1 MTGDQAVVLL
11 RDVPAEGGLVRIIS
25 LNRPHRRNAM
35 NTEMIELLRTSLLAA
50 DEDARVVGIVITGEG
65 GAFSGGGDVREF
77 SAAGDSARQ
86 MHRAQL
92 MADLFLLPRRLG
104 TPVIAAARGATVG
117 GGAALAL
124 AADMVVA
131 GDDIVVGYPELVRS
145 IPPTAVMVGLA
156 RQLGAR
162 LAFELLVT
170 GRFLDA
176 PEALELR
183 LVNRVVAADETLDEA
198 IALARAMS
206 DIDVATMRTAKQ
218 LFYRGRDLPDEEAMA
233 AGLEVLRE
241 VWQLPTSDD

>member
-1 MTGDQAVVLL
+1 MTGGDAVVLL
-11 RDVPAEGGLVRIIS
+11 RDVPAERGLVRIVS

-35 NTEMIELLRTSLLAA
+35 NTEMIELLRASLLAA
-50 DEDARVVGIVITGEG
+50 DEESGVVGIVITGEG
-65 GAFSGGGDVREF
+65 GAFSGGGDVGEF
-77 SAAGDSARQ
+77 PAHESSARRI
-86 MHRAQL
+86 HRAEL

-104 TPVIAAARGATVG
+104 TPVVAAARGATVG

-124 AADMVVA
+124 AADLVVA
-131 GDDIVVGYPELVRS
+131 GDDLVLGYPELVRS

-156 RQLGAR
+156 RQIGAR

-176 PEALELR
+176 PEALGLR

-198 IALARAMS
+198 VALASAIS
-206 DIDVATMRTAKQ
+206 KIDVATMRTAKQ
-218 LFYRGRDLPDEEAMA
+218 LFYRGLDLPDEEAMA

-241 VWQLPTSDD
+241 VWQLPTSDA